1 MKTAQEMQAHLREK
15 VEADEGFRVRLLA
28 DPKAAIREALDVEIP
43 EGFTIHVHEDGPAT
57 THLVI
62 PQPAAELS
70 EEELK
75 MASGG
80 IFRENWN
87 RP

>member
-1 MKTAQEMQAHLREK
+1 MTAHEMQARLLDR
-15 VEADEGFRVRLLA
+15 VGNDDEFRAQLLA

-43 EGFTIHVHEDGPAT
+43 EGFTIHVHADGPSTA
-57 THLVI
+57 HLVI

-75 MASGG
+75 LASGG
-80 IFRENWN
+80 HHLPWD
-87 RP
+87 

>member
-1 MKTAQEMQAHLREK
+1 MMTAHEMQARLMDRLGND
-15 VEADEGFRVRLLA
+15 DEFRARLLA
-28 DPKAAIREALDVEIP
+28 DPKAAIREELGVEIP
-43 EGFTIHVHEDGPAT
+43 EGFTVHVHEESPTAA
-57 THLVI
+57 HLVI

-80 IFRENWN
+80 IFRENWS